1 MILID
6 DYTVY
11 PLVLS
16 LTAISLKYK
25 KYEYFKLIFFVFV
38 GLHFVAFSV
47 DIKKHFDQKKL
58 LEINKKKLSL
68 DNPIDNN
75 PIDNKSI
82 DNKSIDNKPI
92 DNKPIDNK
100 PSKLTKNPVIRKSNK
115 FKKGKPIKI
124 DIGTKIDT
132 RTKIDRGTKPAKIDR
147 GTKPAEI
154 DVHNYNC
161 SPITEKTECEL

>member
-75 PIDNKSI
+75 
-82 DNKSIDNKPI
+82 PI